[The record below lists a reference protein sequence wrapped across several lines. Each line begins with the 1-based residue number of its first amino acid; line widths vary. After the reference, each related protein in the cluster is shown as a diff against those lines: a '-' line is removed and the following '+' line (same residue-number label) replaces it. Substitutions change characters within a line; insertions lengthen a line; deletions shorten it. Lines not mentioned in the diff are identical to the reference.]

1 MKKNLILAAATAVLF
16 SGCGGFYIPQVD
28 DKKPT
33 VHRYKDQ
40 DIKYTVKIGD
50 KYDLSK
56 DKCVDSELVYGVKDV
71 SPILDKDYR
80 YGFRDKGGLVFYKG
94 KGTKDR
100 FYFFSSKQRCNS
112 YLNMTKNFFDKQDLI
127 KKDKKV
133 KENRAKWLSESKIEL
148 AKKIA
153 KDPKNADYYK
163 EYFETHT
170 KPRIEKRTGYAEHRE
185 FIKKTQDS
193 YKCTTKKCVEL
204 RKQLKEEEIEDSIF
218 DL

>member
-16 SGCGGFYIPQVD
+16 SGCAGFYIPQVD

-50 KYDLSK
+50 KFDISK
-56 DKCVDSELVYGVKDV
+56 DKCVDSELVYGVEDV

-80 YGFRDKGGLVFYKG
+80 YGHTSKGGLVFYKG
-94 KGTKDR
+94 KGTEDR
-100 FYFFSSKQRCNS
+100 FYFFSSKQLCNS
-112 YLNMTKNFFDKQDLI
+112 YLHKTRGFFNKQDLI
-127 KKDKKV
+127 KEDKKIQ
-133 KENRAKWLSESKIEL
+133 EDRAKWLSEAKIEL
-148 AKKIA
+148 AKEIK

-163 EYFETHT
+163 EEFETHT
-170 KPRIEKRTGYAEHRE
+170 KPRIERRTGYAEQRE
-185 FIKKTQDS
+185 FIKKTQES